1 MITHGKCTYCSRCF
15 SSSMMARHLD
25 SCKVREDSF
34 SPSRPFLRE
43 DDKKV
48 QTTDDDVVLL
58 LKVSSK
64 YFPEYWLFIETY
76 GVCKLIDIDS
86 FLRNIWLECCGHL
99 SCFTINNE
107 RYEVQPDPMFNSR
120 SMRVRLNKILQL
132 GMIFEYV
139 YDYGSS
145 TELVIKVVSSRC
157 GRIKKGK
164 EEPVRLIAGN
174 DPIVFKCH
182 SCKQAKATNICT
194 ICLYE
199 KNRQWASLCENC
211 MKQHECKEKMFLP
224 IVNSPRSG
232 ECGYTGE
239 SGNK

>member
-1 MITHGKCTYCSRCF
+1 MTHGKCTYCSRYF

-34 SPSRPFLRE
+34 SPSRSFLRE
-43 DDKKV
+43 DDKKM
-48 QTTDDDVVLL
+48 QTVDNDAVLL

-64 YFPEYWLFIETY
+64 YSPEYWLFIETY
-76 GVCKLIDIDS
+76 GVCKLIDIDY

-107 RYEVQPDPMFNSR
+107 HYEIQPDPMFNSR
-120 SMRVRLNKILQL
+120 SMRVRLNKILQQ

-145 TELVIKVVSSRC
+145 TALVIKVVSSRC
-157 GRIKKGK
+157 GRIKKDK
-164 EEPVRLIAGN
+164 EEPVQLIARN
-174 DPIVFKCH
+174 DPIIFKCH
-182 SCKQAKATNICT
+182 SCKRAKATNICT

-199 KNRQWASLCENC
+199 KNRQRASLCENY
-211 MKQHECKEKMFLP
+211 MKQHECKEEMFLP

-239 SGNK
+239 SGN

>member
-34 SPSRPFLRE
+34 SLSRSFLRE
-43 DDKKV
+43 DDKKI
-48 QTTDDDVVLL
+48 QRTDDDAVLL

-76 GVCKLIDIDS
+76 GVCKLIDIDY

-107 RYEVQPDPMFNSR
+107 HYEIQPDPMFNSR

-145 TELVIKVVSSRC
+145 TELVIKVISSRC
-157 GRIKKGK
+157 GSIKKEK
-164 EEPVRLIAGN
+164 EEPFDLLLETIQLFSDVIHVNKQKQRTFVQFVYMKRIGN
-174 DPIVFKCH
+174 ELHYVKIV
-182 SCKQAKATNICT
+182 
-194 ICLYE
+194 
-199 KNRQWASLCENC
+199 
-211 MKQHECKEKMFLP
+211 
-224 IVNSPRSG
+224 
-232 ECGYTGE
+232 
-239 SGNK
+239 

>member
-1 MITHGKCTYCSRCF
+1 MMTHGKCTYCSRYF

-34 SPSRPFLRE
+34 SPSRSFLRE
-43 DDKKV
+43 DDKKM
-48 QTTDDDVVLL
+48 QTVDNDAVLL

-64 YFPEYWLFIETY
+64 YSPEYWLFIETY
-76 GVCKLIDIDS
+76 GVCKLIDIDY

-107 RYEVQPDPMFNSR
+107 HYEIQPDPMFNSR
-120 SMRVRLNKILQL
+120 SMRVRLNKILQQ

-145 TELVIKVVSSRC
+145 TALVIKVVSSRC
-157 GRIKKGK
+157 GRIKKDK
-164 EEPVRLIAGN
+164 EEPVQLIARN
-174 DPIVFKCH
+174 DPIIFKCH
-182 SCKQAKATNICT
+182 SCKRAKATNICT

-199 KNRQWASLCENC
+199 KNRQRASLCENY
-211 MKQHECKEKMFLP
+211 MKQHECKEEMFLP

-239 SGNK
+239 SGN

>member
-1 MITHGKCTYCSRCF
+1 MMTHGKCTYCSRYF

-34 SPSRPFLRE
+34 SPSRSFLRE
-43 DDKKV
+43 DDKKM
-48 QTTDDDVVLL
+48 QTVDNDAVLL

-64 YFPEYWLFIETY
+64 YSPEYWLFIETY
-76 GVCKLIDIDS
+76 GVCKLIDIDY

-107 RYEVQPDPMFNSR
+107 HYEIQPDPMFNSR
-120 SMRVRLNKILQL
+120 SMRVRLNKILQQ

-145 TELVIKVVSSRC
+145 TALVIKVVSSRC
-157 GRIKKGK
+157 GRIKKDK
-164 EEPVRLIAGN
+164 EEPVQLIARN
-174 DPIVFKCH
+174 DPIIFKCH
-182 SCKQAKATNICT
+182 SCKRAKATNICT

-199 KNRQWASLCENC
+199 KNRQRASLCENY
-211 MKQHECKEKMFLP
+211 MKQHECKE
-224 IVNSPRSG
+224 
-232 ECGYTGE
+232 
-239 SGNK
+239 

>member
-1 MITHGKCTYCSRCF
+1 MMTHGKCTYCSRYF

-34 SPSRPFLRE
+34 SPSRSFLRE
-43 DDKKV
+43 DDKKM
-48 QTTDDDVVLL
+48 QTIDNDAVLL

-64 YFPEYWLFIETY
+64 YSPEYWLFIETY
-76 GVCKLIDIDS
+76 GVCKLIDIDY

-107 RYEVQPDPMFNSR
+107 HYEIQSDPMFNSR
-120 SMRVRLNKILQL
+120 SMRVRLNKILQQ

-145 TELVIKVVSSRC
+145 TALVIKVVSSRC
-157 GRIKKGK
+157 GRIKKDK
-164 EEPVRLIAGN
+164 EEPVQLIARN
-174 DPIVFKCH
+174 DPIIFKCH
-182 SCKQAKATNICT
+182 SCKRAKATNICT

-199 KNRQWASLCENC
+199 KNRQRASLCENY
-211 MKQHECKEKMFLP
+211 MKQHECKEEMFLP

-239 SGNK
+239 SGN

>member
-1 MITHGKCTYCSRCF
+1 MTHGKCTYCSRYF

-34 SPSRPFLRE
+34 SPSRSFLRE
-43 DDKKV
+43 DDKKM
-48 QTTDDDVVLL
+48 QTVDNDAVLL

-64 YFPEYWLFIETY
+64 YSPEYWLFIETY
-76 GVCKLIDIDS
+76 GVCKLIDIDY

-107 RYEVQPDPMFNSR
+107 HYEIQPDPMFNSR
-120 SMRVRLNKILQL
+120 SMRVRLNKILQQ

-145 TELVIKVVSSRC
+145 TALVIKVVSSRC
-157 GRIKKGK
+157 GRIKKDK
-164 EEPVRLIAGN
+164 EEPVQLIARN
-174 DPIVFKCH
+174 DPIIFKCH
-182 SCKQAKATNICT
+182 SCKRAKATNICT

-199 KNRQWASLCENC
+199 KNRQRASLCENY
-211 MKQHECKEKMFLP
+211 MKQHECKE
-224 IVNSPRSG
+224 
-232 ECGYTGE
+232 
-239 SGNK
+239 